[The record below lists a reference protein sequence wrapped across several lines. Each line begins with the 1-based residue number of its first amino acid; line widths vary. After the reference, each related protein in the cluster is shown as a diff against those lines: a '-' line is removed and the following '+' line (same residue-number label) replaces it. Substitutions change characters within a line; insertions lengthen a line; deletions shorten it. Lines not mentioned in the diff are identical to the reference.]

1 MMLHKV
7 ISLCGAVL
15 VAQGCYSYVPL
26 ETETPPLG
34 ETVALQITDRGR
46 VGLADRFGAGLVRVE
61 GKVTKVDT
69 ADVVLNV
76 FRVSQVGG
84 TGSRW
89 SGESVRLDRGFVG
102 SVQKRELSRPRSWL
116 LAGGIT
122 VGVVAFIASNR
133 LLGLFSGDPAD
144 KPPDDPLASRVSAR
158 MFSARVVLGRLILG
172 IPPIAGRSIH

>member
-1 MMLHKV
+1 MLYRMIV
-7 ISLCGAVL
+7 PLFGAAL

-26 ETETPPLG
+26 ETESPPLG

-61 GKVTKVDT
+61 GRVTKVDT

-84 TGSRW
+84 AGSRW

-122 VGVVAFIASNR
+122 LGVQLACSAIVGW
-133 LLGLFSGDPAD
+133 LLKNAPTAWF
-144 KPPDDPLASRVSAR
+144 RESAP
-158 MFSARVVLGRLILG
+158 G
-172 IPPIAGRSIH
+172 